1 MADIMRC
8 VDVRSLWN
16 AKLIL
21 SVLEGGMLAQ
31 IVRAL
36 RAYGSVYTKSSEM
49 AFSSGLKKTLWSGES
64 EYLRFAY
71 CERLTHVPLNP
82 GGAPAS
88 LVFLCL
94 QTYGKEDNA
103 LATLPILVSY
113 VKLKSVRAVT
123 LSMAVRF
130 ASRNTVLVAL
140 AVNSDDGGGDNL
152 QRGNSQEEEEHNSD
166 SKPNSQAQST
176 SIPKGHK
183 RGAQATPCSQVILKC
198 SYRLS
203 WMHRYW

>member
-123 LSMAVRF
+123 LSMAIRF

-140 AVNSDDGGGDNL
+140 AVSTVMTVGVTICN
-152 QRGNSQEEEEHNSD
+152 EETAR
-166 SKPNSQAQST
+166 KKKST
-176 SIPKGHK
+176 
-183 RGAQATPCSQVILKC
+183 TVILNQTLKP
-198 SYRLS
+198 SRRPFQRDISEVPKPRHAAKLS
-203 WMHRYW
+203 